1 MRSRKS
7 TKGIVIAGSQG
18 EGSGLSDLYYP
29 HGLFLDAFGTLHVA
43 DSENDRIMRWSQR
56 VRQDTVIIGGTNRG
70 SETNELNHPFGLTA
84 DYDGN
89 IYVVDHWNNRVQRFS
104 LQ

>member
-1 MRSRKS
+1 M
-7 TKGIVIAGSQG
+7 
-18 EGSGLSDLYYP
+18 
-29 HGLFLDAFGTLHVA
+29 
-43 DSENDRIMRWSQR
+43 
-56 VRQDTVIIGGTNRG
+56 IIGGTNRG